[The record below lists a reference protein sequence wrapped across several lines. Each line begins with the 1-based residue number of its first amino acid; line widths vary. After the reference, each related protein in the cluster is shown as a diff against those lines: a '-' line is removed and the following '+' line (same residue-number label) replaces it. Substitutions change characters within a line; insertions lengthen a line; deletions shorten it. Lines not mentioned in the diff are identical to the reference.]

1 MIPGWGAKIT
11 HAVRPGQKILN
22 KKKTISVTGQEEEGG
37 GADKNE
43 SPEEL
48 Q

>member
-1 MIPGWGAKIT
+1 MAK
-11 HAVRPGQKILN
+11 KILN
-22 KKKTISVTGQEEEGG
+22 KKKPILVTGQEEEGG